1 MKRIQFLGMILMMA
15 VSALS
20 QSIKT
25 KKEVIEDYLPLLQA
39 SGYKAYSFDISEFL
53 NDTYEI
59 TLKFNEYVDSL
70 GLVDTFGMPVHN
82 RKMLSAFS
90 EETQQRILKEG
101 RAADPEKGIYS
112 QSDKIMIGFFPTN
125 TDSLYTLYLEV
136 KDRQVIKWPLKL
148 KGLVIPSNNQLEYH
162 YTSRPFKMDK
172 FEEGKFI
179 PLVLFGSFW
188 IDKEYGAL
196 RFCGDN
202 EMDPDMST
210 VQIEYSPHYFVI
222 GVEIRKVK

>member
-39 SGYKAYSFDISEFL
+39 SGYTAYSFDISEFL

-90 EETQQRILKEG
+90 EETQQLILKEG

-136 KDRQVIKWPLKL
+136 KDRQVIKWLLKL
-148 KGLVIPSNNQLEYH
+148 KGLVNPSNNQLEYH

-188 IDKEYGAL
+188 IDKEYGSF

>member
-1 MKRIQFLGMILMMA
+1 MKKIQLLMMVMLMA
-15 VSALS
+15 VSAFS
-20 QSIKT
+20 QTIKPN
-25 KKEVIEDYLPLLQA
+25 KDCIEDYLPLLQA

-90 EETQQRILKEG
+90 EEIQQRILKEG

-112 QSDKIMIGFFPTN
+112 QSDKIIIGFCPTN
-125 TDSLYTLYLEV
+125 TDSLQALYLEV
-136 KDRQVIKWPLKL
+136 KERQVIKWPLKL
-148 KGLVIPSNNQLEYH
+148 KGLVNPSNNQLEYH

-179 PLVLFGSFW
+179 PLVLFGSYW
-188 IDKEYGAL
+188 IDKEYGSL

-210 VQIEYSPHYFVI
+210 VQMKYSPHYFVI

>member
-136 KDRQVIKWPLKL
+136 KDRQVIKWLLKL
-148 KGLVIPSNNQLEYH
+148 KGLVNPSNNQLEYH

-188 IDKEYGAL
+188 IDKEYGSF

>member
-1 MKRIQFLGMILMMA
+1 MKIIQLSVMMFMVVVPA
-15 VSALS
+15 FS
-20 QSIKT
+20 QTIKSN
-25 KKEVIEDYLPLLQA
+25 KDCIEDYLPLLQA

-70 GLVDTFGMPVHN
+70 GVVDTFGMQVNN
-82 RKMLSAFS
+82 RKMLSSFS
-90 EETQQRILKEG
+90 EESRQRILKEG

-112 QSDKIMIGFFPTN
+112 QSDKIMIGFCPTN

-136 KDRQVIKWPLKL
+136 KDRQVLKCPLKL
-148 KGLVIPSNNQLEYH
+148 KGLVNPSNNQLEYH

-179 PLVLFGSFW
+179 PLVLYGSYW
-188 IDKEYGAL
+188 IDKEYGYL
-196 RFCGDN
+196 RFCGAN

-210 VQIEYSPHYFVI
+210 ELLEDTPHYYVI
-222 GVEIRKVK
+222 GVEINKVK

>member
-112 QSDKIMIGFFPTN
+112 QSDEIMIGFFPTN

-148 KGLVIPSNNQLEYH
+148 KGLVNPSNNQLEYH

-188 IDKEYGAL
+188 IDKEYGSF

>member
-148 KGLVIPSNNQLEYH
+148 KGLVNPSNNQLEYH

-188 IDKEYGAL
+188 IDKEYGSF